1 MKPLFEYNGLTRDPR
16 TRGLGGLLTSCGEEN
31 LLGLEKDRYRG
42 RDICVHE
49 FAHNILGYG
58 VPSAR

>member
-1 MKPLFEYNGLTRDPR
+1 
-16 TRGLGGLLTSCGEEN
+16 LGGLLTSCGEEN

-42 RDICVHE
+42 RDICVQE